1 MSKVRVPRP
10 EFTVRSLL
18 MVLTL
23 TCVYLSLWSVT
34 RSRGVRDVEQRF
46 AFIGLPASS
55 PAPLLVG
62 INDEVQSGWYAQ
74 EVRTYYVWM
83 FGYTIKLPL
92 ERKVGEPSRRN
103 SRPVG
108 EFVIP
113 VSDAEIRE
121 LRLPGSSSVD
131 FGPE

>member
-1 MSKVRVPRP
+1 MTMPRP
-10 EFTVRSLL
+10 KFSVRSLL
-18 MVLTL
+18 IVLTL
-23 TCVYLSLWSVT
+23 TCVYLSLWSAT

-46 AFIGLPASS
+46 AFIGMPASS

-74 EVRTYYVWM
+74 EVRTYYVWI
-83 FGYTIKLPL
+83 FGYTMKLPL
-92 ERKVGEPSRRN
+92 ECKVGGPTRQN

-113 VSDAEIRE
+113 VSDAEMRE
-121 LRLPGSSSVD
+121 LRSAGSSSVD
-131 FGPE
+131 VGLE

>member
-1 MSKVRVPRP
+1 
-10 EFTVRSLL
+10 

-62 INDEVQSGWYAQ
+62 INDEIQSGWYAQ
-74 EVRTYYVWM
+74 EVRTYYVWI
-83 FGYTIKLPL
+83 FGYTMKLPF
-92 ERKVGEPSRRN
+92 ERNVGKPSKRN

-108 EFVIP
+108 DFVIP
-113 VSDAEIRE
+113 LPNAETRE
-121 LRLPGSSSVD
+121 SRMFGSSSVD
-131 FGPE
+131 EGPE